1 MKKSCST
8 CRKRWRCLESDREY
22 ACREYEKK
30 ARNPFDGGAE
40 ESRRAGLHRVTGG
53 DKVKKRTMNVNIP
66 VTDEQI
72 ERLEKLLPKVRD
84 EIIKRYKDI
93 FDEDT
98 WDQLGPIYA
107 DVFEY
112 IADKESN
119 SFVVR
124 ILVNILI
131 SNEEKDQARA
141 RHEQKN

>member
-1 MKKSCST
+1 M
-8 CRKRWRCLESDREY
+8 
-22 ACREYEKK
+22 
-30 ARNPFDGGAE
+30 
-40 ESRRAGLHRVTGG
+40 
-53 DKVKKRTMNVNIP
+53 KKRTMNVNIP

-93 FDEDT
+93 FDEDA

-119 SFVVR
+119 SFVVG

-131 SNEEKDQARA
+131 SNEEKDQERA

>member
-1 MKKSCST
+1 M
-8 CRKRWRCLESDREY
+8 
-22 ACREYEKK
+22 
-30 ARNPFDGGAE
+30 
-40 ESRRAGLHRVTGG
+40 
-53 DKVKKRTMNVNIP
+53 KKRTMNVNIP

-72 ERLEKLLPKVRD
+72 ERREKLLPKVRD

>member
-1 MKKSCST
+1 M
-8 CRKRWRCLESDREY
+8 
-22 ACREYEKK
+22 
-30 ARNPFDGGAE
+30 
-40 ESRRAGLHRVTGG
+40 
-53 DKVKKRTMNVNIP
+53 KKRTMNVNIP

-93 FDEDT
+93 FDEDA

-119 SFVVR
+119 SFVVG

-141 RHEQKN
+141 RHEQKNQRNEQSRCDVECQPVHRLWETKEKDRQLGRAERSNQ

>member
-1 MKKSCST
+1 M
-8 CRKRWRCLESDREY
+8 
-22 ACREYEKK
+22 
-30 ARNPFDGGAE
+30 
-40 ESRRAGLHRVTGG
+40 
-53 DKVKKRTMNVNIP
+53 KKRTMNVNIP

-93 FDEDT
+93 FDEDA
-98 WDQLGPIYA
+98 WDQLGPIYV
-107 DVFEY
+107 DVFDY
-112 IADKESN
+112 IAEKDSN
-119 SFVVR
+119 SFVVG

>member
-1 MKKSCST
+1 M
-8 CRKRWRCLESDREY
+8 
-22 ACREYEKK
+22 
-30 ARNPFDGGAE
+30 
-40 ESRRAGLHRVTGG
+40 
-53 DKVKKRTMNVNIP
+53 KKRTMIVNIP

-112 IADKESN
+112 SADKESN
-119 SFVVR
+119 SFVIG